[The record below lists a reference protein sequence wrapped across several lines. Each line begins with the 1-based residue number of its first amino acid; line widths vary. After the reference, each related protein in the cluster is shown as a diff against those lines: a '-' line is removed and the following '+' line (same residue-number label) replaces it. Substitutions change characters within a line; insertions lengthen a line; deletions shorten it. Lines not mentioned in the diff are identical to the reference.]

1 MSEVETNTETI
12 LLIINETFIIRN
24 MSTMNARIST
34 HIKPVNFADWLIS
47 HGKTVITAEEA
58 AEILEVPRQ
67 EVAQRLLRARN
78 KGQFATLSKGIWA
91 VVPPEYREFGA
102 PEPQRYI
109 DVMMEKLE
117 CEYCV
122 GWLSA
127 AALHGARHQAPQV
140 FQVAL
145 DRSLRERE
153 VGRAKLVFYKRAYV
167 SEISKHRVNL
177 SSGAAM
183 VATPGATMLMAAAD
197 LILCGGIDNVATII
211 TELADENPSFLRD
224 IMSNASLFPHTALC
238 RLGWILEN
246 VSGQTGLDDLSEYCR
261 SKKVIAEL
269 SPYDGRSGTINKRW
283 NIIENRVVEAD
294 I

>member
-1 MSEVETNTETI
+1 VFI
-12 LLIINETFIIRN
+12 LPIINETFIIGN
-24 MSTMNARIST
+24 MNTMNSRLYN
-34 HIKPVNFADWLIS
+34 HIKSGNLADWLVS
-47 HGKTVITAEEA
+47 HGKTVITAEEVA
-58 AEILEVPRQ
+58 DILGIPRQ

-127 AALHGARHQAPQV
+127 AAIHGARHQAPQV

-145 DRSLRERE
+145 DRSLRERK
-153 VGRAKLVFYKRAYV
+153 VGRTKLIFYKRAYV
-167 SEISKHRVNL
+167 SEISKRRVNL
-177 SSGAAM
+177 SSGAIM

-211 TELADENPSFLRD
+211 TELADENPSFLQD
-224 IMSNASLFPHTALC
+224 IMSNVSLFPHTAVC

-246 VSGQTGLDDLSEYCR
+246 ISGQKGLDELSDYCQ
-261 SKKVIAEL
+261 SKKTIAEL

-283 NIIENRVVEAD
+283 NIIENRAVEAD